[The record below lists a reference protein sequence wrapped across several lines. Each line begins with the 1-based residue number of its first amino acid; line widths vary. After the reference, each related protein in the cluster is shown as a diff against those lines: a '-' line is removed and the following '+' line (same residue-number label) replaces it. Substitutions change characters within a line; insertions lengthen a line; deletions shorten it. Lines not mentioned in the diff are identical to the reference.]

1 MLEEA
6 EKYAS
11 IDKEQKEKSDLIL
24 SVTNYC
30 QTIEEKINNNELSDC
45 TEDDKSEIQSAI
57 NNLRELLVNDK
68 ESSESIKESFTQ
80 LQNLLEG
87 KLD

>member
-24 SVTNYC
+24 TTTNYC
-30 QTIEEKINNNELSDC
+30 QTIEEKLNNDELTNCSE
-45 TEDDKSEIQSAI
+45 EDKTEIQSAI
-57 NNLRELLVNDK
+57 NNLREILLNTS
-68 ESSESIKESFTQ
+68 ESSESIKESFEQ
-80 LQNLLEG
+80 LQKLLDG
-87 KLD
+87 KIE